1 MMTYGGCLTAKRGLM
16 AARMKRLR
24 TRIDSADAVPSGV
37 AIEELEPPDEEIEAA
52 CANLETHFTVAA
64 RSNPSNG
71 RPP

>member
-1 MMTYGGCLTAKRGLM
+1 MTYGGCLTAKRGSV

-37 AIEELEPPDEEIEAA
+37 AIEELEPPDEEIEAT
-52 CANLETHFTVAA
+52 CANLETYLTVAA